1 LPTLKLLITIKMKK
15 ILRPAL
21 VIMLCAVMSIG
32 FSQANAKLGYI
43 DSNELLEMMP
53 AKDSIQTVLQDY
65 GKSLENQLQTMY
77 AEYQTKV
84 QDYQANSSTMSDI
97 IRQTKEKELADLET
111 RIQTFQ
117 QQADTD
123 LQDKQAKLLQPLLD
137 KAKNAITAVA
147 KENGY
152 TYIFDVGTGA
162 FLYYEKGDNIM
173 PLVKVKLG
181 LK

>member
-1 LPTLKLLITIKMKK
+1 MKK
-15 ILRPAL
+15 ILLFVMVIAL
-21 VIMLCAVMSIG
+21 STVMSAG
-32 FSQANAKLGYI
+32 FGQVNAKLGYI
-43 DSNELLEMMP
+43 DSNELLELMP
-53 AKDSIQTVLQDY
+53 GKDSIQTALQDY
-65 GKSLENQLQTMY
+65 QKTLETQLQTMY

-84 QDYQANSSTMSDI
+84 QDYQTNSRTMSDI

-123 LQDKQAKLLQPLLD
+123 LQNKQVELLQPLLD
-137 KAKNAITAVA
+137 KAKNAINAVA

-162 FLYYEKGDNIM
+162 FLFYEKGDNIM
-173 PLVKVKLG
+173 PLVKAKLG

>member
-1 LPTLKLLITIKMKK
+1 
-15 ILRPAL
+15 
-21 VIMLCAVMSIG
+21 MSVG
-32 FSQANAKLGYI
+32 FCQVNAKLGYI
-43 DSNELLEMMP
+43 DSNALLEMMP
-53 AKDSIQTVLQDY
+53 GKDSIQKVLQDY
-65 GKSLENQLQTMY
+65 GKTLENQLQTMY

-97 IRQTKEKELADLET
+97 IKQTKEKELADLET
-111 RIQTFQ
+111 RIQSFQ

-123 LQDKQAKLLQPLLD
+123 LQSKQTTLLQPLLD
-137 KAKNAITAVA
+137 KAKGAITAVA

-173 PLVKVKLG
+173 PLVKTKLG

>member
-1 LPTLKLLITIKMKK
+1 MLF
-15 ILRPAL
+15 AL
-21 VIMLCAVMSIG
+21 MSIG
-32 FSQANAKLGYI
+32 FSQVNAKLGYI

-53 AKDSIQTVLQDY
+53 GKDSIQTVLKNY
-65 GKSLENQLQTMY
+65 GKTLETQLQTMY
-77 AEYQTKV
+77 AEYQSKV
-84 QDYQANSSTMSDI
+84 QDYQTNSTTMSDI

-123 LQDKQAKLLQPLLD
+123 LQEKQVTLLQPLLD

-162 FLYYEKGDNIM
+162 FLFYEKGDNIM
-173 PLVKVKLG
+173 PLVKTKLG

>member
-1 LPTLKLLITIKMKK
+1 MKNILKAT
-15 ILRPAL
+15 L
-21 VIMLCAVMSIG
+21 VIVFCAVMSVG
-32 FSQANAKLGYI
+32 FSQVNAKLGYI

-53 AKDSIQTVLQDY
+53 GKDSIQQVLQDY
-65 GKSLENQLQTMY
+65 GKMLETQLQTMY

-84 QDYQANSSTMSDI
+84 QDYQTNSATMSDI

-123 LQDKQAKLLQPLLD
+123 LQDKQVQLLQPLLD
-137 KAKNAITAVA
+137 KAKNAINAVA

-162 FLYYEKGDNIM
+162 FLYYETGDNIL
-173 PLVKVKLG
+173 PKVKAKLG

>member
-1 LPTLKLLITIKMKK
+1 MKQLLKSF
-15 ILRPAL
+15 L
-21 VIMLCAVMSIG
+21 VIVLFALISTGYGQV
-32 FSQANAKLGYI
+32 NAKLGYI

-53 AKDSIQTVLQDY
+53 GKDSIQTALQEY
-65 GKSLENQLQTMY
+65 GRTLETQLQTMY
-77 AEYQTKV
+77 GEYQTKV
-84 QDYQANSSTMSDI
+84 QDYQANSRTMSDI

-123 LQDKQAKLLQPLLD
+123 LQNKQVELLQPLLD
-137 KAKNAITAVA
+137 KAKNAINAVA

-162 FLYYEKGDNIM
+162 FLYFEKGDNIL
-173 PLVKVKLG
+173 PLVKTKLG

>member
-1 LPTLKLLITIKMKK
+1 MKNF
-15 ILRPAL
+15 LRPLL

-32 FSQANAKLGYI
+32 FGQANAKFGYI

-53 AKDSIQTVLQDY
+53 GKDSIQTVLQNY
-65 GKSLENQLQTMY
+65 GKTLENQLQTMY

-84 QDYQANSSTMSDI
+84 QDYQSNSSTMSDI

-123 LQDKQAKLLQPLLD
+123 LQEKQVELLQPLLD
-137 KAKNAITAVA
+137 KAKNAINAVA

-162 FLYYEKGDNIM
+162 FLYYETGDNIL
-173 PLVKVKLG
+173 PKVKAKLG

>member
-1 LPTLKLLITIKMKK
+1 MKQLLKSF
-15 ILRPAL
+15 L
-21 VIMLCAVMSIG
+21 VIVLFALISSSYGQV
-32 FSQANAKLGYI
+32 NAKLGYI

-53 AKDSIQTVLQDY
+53 GKDSIQTALQEY
-65 GKSLENQLQTMY
+65 GRTLETQLQTMY
-77 AEYQTKV
+77 GEYQTKV
-84 QDYQANSSTMSDI
+84 QDYQANSRTMSDI

-123 LQDKQAKLLQPLLD
+123 LQNKQVELLQPLLD
-137 KAKNAITAVA
+137 KAKNAINAVA

-162 FLYYEKGDNIM
+162 FLYFEKGDNIL
-173 PLVKVKLG
+173 PLVKTKLG

>member
-1 LPTLKLLITIKMKK
+1 MRK
-15 ILRPAL
+15 ILRSIL
-21 VIMLCAVMSIG
+21 VIMLSAFMSVG
-32 FSQANAKLGYI
+32 FSQVNAKLGYI
-43 DSNELLEMMP
+43 DSNELLDLMP
-53 AKDSIQTVLQDY
+53 GKDSIQKVLQDY
-65 GKSLENQLQTMY
+65 GRMLETQLQTMY

-84 QDYQANSSTMSDI
+84 QDYQANSRTMSDI

-111 RIQTFQ
+111 RIQSFQ

-123 LQDKQAKLLQPLLD
+123 LQDKQVALLQPLLD
-137 KAKNAITAVA
+137 KAKNAINAVA

-162 FLYYEKGDNIM
+162 FLFYEKGDNILPM
-173 PLVKVKLG
+173 VKVKLG

>member
-1 LPTLKLLITIKMKK
+1 MKN
-15 ILRPAL
+15 ILRPFL
-21 VIMLCAVMSIG
+21 VIVLCSLMSIG
-32 FSQANAKLGYI
+32 FGQTTTKLGYI
-43 DSNELLEMMP
+43 DSNELLELMP
-53 AKDSIQTVLQDY
+53 GKDSIQKVLQDY
-65 GKSLENQLQTMY
+65 GKMLETQLQTMY

-84 QDYQANSSTMSDI
+84 SDYQSNSNTMSDI

-123 LQDKQAKLLQPLLD
+123 LQDKQAELLQPLLD
-137 KAKNAITAVA
+137 KAKNAINAVA

-162 FLYYEKGDNIM
+162 FLYYEAGDNIL
-173 PLVKVKLG
+173 PKVKAKLG

>member
-1 LPTLKLLITIKMKK
+1 MKKLL
-15 ILRPAL
+15 RPFL
-21 VIMLCAVMSIG
+21 VIMFCAVMSIG

-53 AKDSIQTVLQDY
+53 GKDSIQTALQDY

-77 AEYQTKV
+77 TEYQTKV
-84 QDYQANSSTMSDI
+84 QDYQANSRTMSDI

-111 RIQTFQ
+111 RIETFR
-117 QQADTD
+117 QQADAD
-123 LQDKQAKLLQPLLD
+123 LQEKQVTLLQPLLD
-137 KAKNAITAVA
+137 KAKNAINTVA

-162 FLYYEKGDNIM
+162 FLFYEKGDNIM
-173 PLVKVKLG
+173 PLVKAKLG
-181 LK
+181 L

>member
-1 LPTLKLLITIKMKK
+1 MKK
-15 ILRPAL
+15 LFVSVL
-21 VIMLCAVMSIG
+21 VIASCAFLSAG
-32 FSQANAKLGYI
+32 YGQTNAKLGYI
-43 DSNELLEMMP
+43 DSNELLDLMP
-53 AKDSIQTVLQDY
+53 GKDSIQTALQVY
-65 GKSLENQLQTMY
+65 QKTLEDQLQAMY

-84 QDYQANSSTMSDI
+84 QDYQANSKTMSDI

-123 LQDKQAKLLQPLLD
+123 LQSKQSELLQPLLD
-137 KAKNAITAVA
+137 KAKNAINTVA

-162 FLYYEKGDNIM
+162 FLYYEKGDNIL
-173 PLVKVKLG
+173 PLVKAKLG

>member
-1 LPTLKLLITIKMKK
+1 MKQ
-15 ILRPAL
+15 ILRPLL
-21 VIMLCAVMSIG
+21 VIMLCAVLSIG
-32 FSQANAKLGYI
+32 FGQVSAKLGYI

-53 AKDSIQTVLQDY
+53 GKDSIQTVLQDY
-65 GKSLENQLQTMY
+65 GKMLETQLQTMY

-84 QDYQANSSTMSDI
+84 QDYQTNASTMSDI

-123 LQDKQAKLLQPLLD
+123 LQNKQVELLQPLLD
-137 KAKNAITAVA
+137 KAKNAINAVA

-162 FLYYEKGDNIM
+162 FLYYETGDNIL
-173 PLVKVKLG
+173 PKVKAKLG

>member
-1 LPTLKLLITIKMKK
+1 
-15 ILRPAL
+15 
-21 VIMLCAVMSIG
+21 MLSAFMSVG
-32 FSQANAKLGYI
+32 FSQVNAKLGYI
-43 DSNELLEMMP
+43 DSNELLDLMP
-53 AKDSIQTVLQDY
+53 GKDSIQKVLQDY
-65 GKSLENQLQTMY
+65 GRMLETQLQTMY

-84 QDYQANSSTMSDI
+84 QDYQANSRTMSDI

-111 RIQTFQ
+111 RIQSFQ

-123 LQDKQAKLLQPLLD
+123 LQDKQVALLQPLLD
-137 KAKNAITAVA
+137 KAKNAINAVA

-162 FLYYEKGDNIM
+162 FLFYEKGDNILPM
-173 PLVKVKLG
+173 VKVKLG

>member
-1 LPTLKLLITIKMKK
+1 MKNFLKPL
-15 ILRPAL
+15 L
-21 VIMLCAVMSIG
+21 VISLVAMMSAG
-32 FSQANAKLGYI
+32 YSQVNAKLGYI

-53 AKDSIQTVLQDY
+53 GKDSIQQVLQDY
-65 GKSLENQLQTMY
+65 GKTLETQLQTMY

-84 QDYQANSSTMSDI
+84 QDYQANSGTMSDI

-123 LQDKQAKLLQPLLD
+123 LQEKQVELLQPLLD

-162 FLYYEKGDNIM
+162 FLYYETGDNIL
-173 PLVKVKLG
+173 PKVKAKLG

>member
-1 LPTLKLLITIKMKK
+1 LPHLNYNHEKMKQ
-15 ILRPAL
+15 ILRPLL

-32 FSQANAKLGYI
+32 FGQVSAKLGYI

-53 AKDSIQTVLQDY
+53 GKDSIQTVLQDY
-65 GKSLENQLQTMY
+65 GKMLETQLQTMY

-84 QDYQANSSTMSDI
+84 QDYQTNSSTMSDI

-123 LQDKQAKLLQPLLD
+123 LQNKQVELLQPLLD
-137 KAKNAITAVA
+137 KAKNAINAVA

-162 FLYYEKGDNIM
+162 FLYYETGDNIL
-173 PLVKVKLG
+173 PKVKAKLG

>member
-1 LPTLKLLITIKMKK
+1 MKQ
-15 ILRPAL
+15 ILRPLL
-21 VIMLCAVMSIG
+21 VIILCAVMSIG
-32 FSQANAKLGYI
+32 FGQVSAKLGYI

-53 AKDSIQTVLQDY
+53 GKDSIQTVLQDY
-65 GKSLENQLQTMY
+65 GKMLETQLQTMY

-84 QDYQANSSTMSDI
+84 QDYQTNSSTMSDI

-123 LQDKQAKLLQPLLD
+123 LQNKQVELLQPLLD
-137 KAKNAITAVA
+137 KAKNAINAVA

-162 FLYYEKGDNIM
+162 FLYYETGDNIL
-173 PLVKVKLG
+173 PKVKAKLG

>member
-1 LPTLKLLITIKMKK
+1 MKNF
-15 ILRPAL
+15 LRPLL

-32 FSQANAKLGYI
+32 FSQVNAKLGYI

-53 AKDSIQTVLQDY
+53 GKDSIQTALQDY

-77 AEYQTKV
+77 TEYQTKV
-84 QDYQANSSTMSDI
+84 QDYQANANTMSDI

-123 LQDKQAKLLQPLLD
+123 LQEKQVELLQPILD

-162 FLYYEKGDNIM
+162 FLFFEKGDNVL
-173 PLVKVKLG
+173 PLVKTKLG
-181 LK
+181 LQ